1 MVRLESILIFGL
13 LFAFAACQDKGG
25 VGTTDP
31 LSVNDSLSLVNESI
45 ELIEDSTLEEITIEK
60 DILYDKYTLE
70 DEYPYKDTTR
80 MFQWDKIRENLEL
93 LSSVQQKPIAWAVLQ
108 NRRNVNAEAPLV
120 KDFERNEFKRV
131 SDKYGTERHQAAPL
145 YSLTDLE
152 TPERYGMDGTL
163 VRVLDTVNDS
173 SKYIKVSALYF
184 DGEWMVPVQY
194 TKTIEPRIF
203 DKVIFVDRENQN
215 ITGLEKVGS
224 KWLVRFMNKCTTGV
238 HSPPYKHET
247 PLGIFAVQEK
257 KSKMYYLVDGTSNI
271 AGYAPHASRFC
282 QGGYIHGIPVNK
294 PRTAEIETSPSLGTT
309 PRSHMC
315 VRVAT
320 SNAKYVYDW
329 APVDEAL
336 VIVIE

>member
-1 MVRLESILIFGL
+1 MMRLEIILITGL
-13 LFAFAACQDKGG
+13 LFAFTACQERGSG
-25 VGTTDP
+25 GTTD
-31 LSVNDSLSLVNESI
+31 LSNVNDSTSLNNDSI
-45 ELIEDSTLEEITIEK
+45 IIVEDIPEEIIIEK

-80 MFQWDKIRENLEL
+80 VFQWDKIREKLEL
-93 LSSVQQKPIAWAVLQ
+93 LSSVQRKPIPWAVLQ
-108 NRRNVNAEAPLV
+108 NRRNVNGEAPLV
-120 KDFERNEFKRV
+120 KDFKRNEFKRV
-131 SDKYGTERHQAAPL
+131 SDQYGTERHQAAPL

-163 VRVLDTVNDS
+163 VRVLDTVDDS
-173 SKYIKVSALYF
+173 SEHIKVSAVYF
-184 DGEWMVPVQY
+184 DGEWMVPVKY
-194 TKTIEPRIF
+194 AKTIEPRIF

-224 KWLVRFMNKCTTGV
+224 KWLVRFMNKSTTGV

-247 PLGIFAVQEK
+247 PLGIFVMQEK
-257 KSKMYYLVDGTSNI
+257 KPKMYYLVDGTSNI
-271 AGYAPHASRFC
+271 AGFAPHASRFC

-329 APVDEAL
+329 APIDEAL
-336 VIVIE
+336 VVVIE